1 MVSGVRVS
9 DECIYEFNKL
19 KVKHLHKYILFRIEN
34 CEEIIVDVLQQDSDL
49 KSFEDIIMDIRNN
62 LKSTECRYIIADMPI
77 HTPEGVLRNRI
88 YFIFWSPDSAK
99 AKEKMLYAAS
109 KESLVQKINGIFKS
123 LEITCDIEE
132 FEEELRAI
140 MINT

>member
-1 MVSGVRVS
+1 MVSGVKVS

-62 LKSTECRYIIADMPI
+62 LKATECRYIIADMPI

-140 MINT
+140 ILNT